1 MCGGWTSEI
10 FEKMDRGYVRPV
22 LFGVRFIGFIFI
34 EASHSV
40 TFAVMFV
47 RSCIVLRPPLFN
59 NLNLV
64 ISRE

>member
-10 FEKMDRGYVRPV
+10 FEKKDRGYVRPV

-40 TFAVMFV
+40 TLYGNVRTFV
-47 RSCIVLRPPLFN
+47 LKMLED
-59 NLNLV
+59 
-64 ISRE
+64 ISPHLLII